1 MKVGDIDSAIWPIL
15 VPEFSH
21 PSISYRFVRTQAMPW
36 ALRGREKGFSLV
48 ELAIVVLLLAITA
61 MTVIPQWHSMAAD
74 AKLNG
79 ATGEV
84 ILALEYAR
92 SLAVK
97 HQRPFQVKAYTTA
110 HGDGRAN
117 QFLVKDDRYA
127 SDASAHGEADPPVY
141 TWGRVYHPLDK
152 RPYII
157 DFDGPQQ
164 ALVGVIAPGTEY
176 NGVIITGVPG
186 GGTSGILHFYPD
198 GHCSDPAGPENT
210 IALSYAGVERTITV
224 DAITGRITVQ

>member
-1 MKVGDIDSAIWPIL
+1 M
-15 VPEFSH
+15 H
-21 PSISYRFVRTQAMPW
+21 W
-36 ALRGREKGFSLV
+36 ALIGRDKGFSLV
-48 ELAIVVLLLAITA
+48 ELAIVVLVLGITA
-61 MTVIPQWHSMAAD
+61 MTVVPQWQAMARE

-92 SLAVK
+92 NLAVK
-97 HQRPFQVKAYTTA
+97 HQRPFQLKAYTTA
-110 HGDGRAN
+110 HGDRRAN

-127 SDASAHGEADPPVY
+127 SDWSAHGEAEPPVY

-152 RPYII
+152 RPYVI
-157 DFDGPQQ
+157 DFDGSQE

-176 NGVIITGVPG
+176 DGVIITGVPG
-186 GGTSGILHFYPD
+186 GGTSGILHFYPN
-198 GHCSDPAGPENT
+198 GHCSDPAGPDNT
-210 IALSYAGVERTITV
+210 IVLNYAGVERTITV